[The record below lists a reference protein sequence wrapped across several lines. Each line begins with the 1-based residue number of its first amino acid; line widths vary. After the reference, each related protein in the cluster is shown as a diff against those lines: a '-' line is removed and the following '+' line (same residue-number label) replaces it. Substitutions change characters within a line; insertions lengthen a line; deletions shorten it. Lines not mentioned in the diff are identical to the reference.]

1 MDQTIVGMVKFS
13 SPDVFVSKVQ
23 GFEEGMF

>member
-1 MDQTIVGMVKFS
+1 MDQITMGMVKFS